1 MYEICLTNEIPAMG
15 DVESI
20 VQKPF
25 VDMGKVVI
33 AEEIRALQS
42 LASRLD
48 NSFIKAC
55 DLLYTCPGRIVVMG
69 VGKSGHIARKI
80 AATFAS
86 TGSPS
91 FFVHPTEASHG
102 DLGMITANDV
112 VVAISNS
119 GQTQELLQ
127 LLPALK
133 RLAVPLIAMTGNS
146 RSLLAQHASVVLD
159 IHVDKEACPLELA
172 PTSSTTVTLV
182 LGDALAIALLQAR
195 GFTKEDFAKSH
206 PGGKLGKQLLIH
218 IRDVMR
224 VGDKIPKVSPK
235 TSIRDVLIEMS
246 RINLGVTAVV
256 DPNNGQLLGIFS
268 DGDLRRMLD
277 KGLSVQDTLVE
288 SVMSRGGITVL
299 PQQLAAEALKI
310 MESRHIHALI
320 VVDEERRVVGA
331 FNIHD
336 LFYHGV
342 M

>member
-1 MYEICLTNEIPAMG
+1 MTEAETTLAKG
-15 DVESI
+15 
-20 VQKPF
+20 F
-25 VDMGKVVI
+25 VSMGKAVI
-33 AEEIRALQS
+33 EEEIRAIQAL
-42 LASRLD
+42 LPRMD
-48 NSFIKAC
+48 EGFVKAC
-55 DLLYTCPGRIVVMG
+55 DLLYTCKGRIVVMG

-91 FFVHPTEASHG
+91 FFVHPTEAGHG
-102 DLGMITANDV
+102 DLGMITSHDV
-112 VVAISNS
+112 VVAISHS

-133 RLAVPLIAMTGNS
+133 RLGIPLIAMTGNH

-159 IHVDKEACPLELA
+159 IHVEREACPLELA

-206 PGGKLGKQLLIH
+206 PGGKLGKQLLVH

-224 VGDKIPKVSPK
+224 SGDKMPFVYPG
-235 TSIRDVLIEMS
+235 TSVRDVLIEMS
-246 RINLGVTAVV
+246 RVNLGVTAVI
-256 DPNNGQLLGIFS
+256 DKQSKRLLGIFS

-288 SVMSRGGITVL
+288 SVMSEGGITVS
-299 PQQLAAEALKI
+299 PNQLAAEALSL
-310 MESRHIHALI
+310 METRHIHALM
-320 VVDEERRVVGA
+320 VVDEHRCLVGA